1 MIEFS
6 CTQNSPSISHFRT
19 LPLFHLQQAVPW
31 VENFGRWNHREK
43 PRWVTSD
50 SQWPVEHAEIE
61 LKGRGEH
68 VENPASDQDGKQP
81 SATPRGV
88 VTVTSKFGKLR
99 VGWRLLTIIWYFHF
113 TTQFHYVLIDYLP
126 FFRIIPLT
134 SIAQGFYIQ
143 SFSLTECIV
152 IVGVRK
158 TGGCLSV
165 CLCVCVSVCVS
176 VRARTPK
183 LPGRFQWNFPKMIP
197 SRSICVRLSL
207 GSLT

>member
-1 MIEFS
+1 M
-6 CTQNSPSISHFRT
+6 
-19 LPLFHLQQAVPW
+19 
-31 VENFGRWNHREK
+31 ENFGRWNHREK

-88 VTVTSKFGKLR
+88 VTVTSKFGKVR

-126 FFRIIPLT
+126 FIRLIPLK
-134 SIAQGFYIQ
+134 SIAQGFFWD
-143 SFSLTECIV
+143 SFCTTFLTLCYKCFKKAR
-152 IVGVRK
+152 VGVTSLKKKMSVLEQIWLTSLQPKGQLTRV
-158 TGGCLSV
+158 V
-165 CLCVCVSVCVS
+165 CLFCRDFVFRKWQKSHYHLQILVIASK
-176 VRARTPK
+176 T
-183 LPGRFQWNFPKMIP
+183 F
-197 SRSICVRLSL
+197 RLF
-207 GSLT
+207 